1 MKFVRWGIAV
11 CLLGLLGYGVYGI
24 FLQRRGIE
32 RDLNALISEKQ
43 RITEENAAYE
53 AKIRYYEQPENL
65 LKKAREQYNVKG
77 AGESMLIVVTTATS
91 TASSTPSSTAR

>member
-1 MKFVRWGIAV
+1 MKFVRWGVVV

-32 RDLNALISEKQ
+32 RDLNALVSEKQ